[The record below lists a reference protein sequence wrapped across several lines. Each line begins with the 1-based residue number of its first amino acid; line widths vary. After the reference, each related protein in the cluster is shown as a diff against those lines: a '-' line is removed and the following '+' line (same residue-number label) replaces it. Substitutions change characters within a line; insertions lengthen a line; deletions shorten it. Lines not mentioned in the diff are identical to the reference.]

1 MYKIVEIHKADAF
14 YDDRK
19 QIIGLVG
26 NFEKSKWQTGVPEG
40 FVAGDFVSSKKINS
54 YSKECYDEL
63 SFFAVKVEEVE

>member
-1 MYKIVEIHKADAF
+1 MYKIVEIHRADAF

-40 FVAGDFVSSKKINS
+40 FVAGGFYAPNGTTVYGCDFSEI
-54 YSKECYDEL
+54 YFY
-63 SFFAVKVEEVE
+63 AVKLKEVK